1 MAIICFPGLVGK
13 VSTCATKP
21 IENDIHKTAQKS
33 KKIKELKTKAVTI
46 GSTTIT
52 PVPTTITIDQPDD
65 GSERDEAEGDDDEME
80 VDSDEEVR
88 KNFIVN
94 NFFHSKIIDYNI
106 TYFTYRM
113 RLINQKKI
121 KLRPLLKWKNKRK
134 LTRRK

>member
-13 VSTCATKP
+13 VSTCSKKP
-21 IENDIHKTAQKS
+21 NENDVHKTVQKS

-80 VDSDEEVR
+80 MDSDEEVE
-88 KNFIVN
+88 
-94 NFFHSKIIDYNI
+94 
-106 TYFTYRM
+106 
-113 RLINQKKI
+113 
-121 KLRPLLKWKNKRK
+121 
-134 LTRRK
+134 

>member
-21 IENDIHKTAQKS
+21 NDENDVHKTVKKS

-52 PVPTTITIDQPDD
+52 PVPTTITIDQLDD

-80 VDSDEEVR
+80 TDSDEEVE
-88 KNFIVN
+88 
-94 NFFHSKIIDYNI
+94 
-106 TYFTYRM
+106 
-113 RLINQKKI
+113 
-121 KLRPLLKWKNKRK
+121 
-134 LTRRK
+134 